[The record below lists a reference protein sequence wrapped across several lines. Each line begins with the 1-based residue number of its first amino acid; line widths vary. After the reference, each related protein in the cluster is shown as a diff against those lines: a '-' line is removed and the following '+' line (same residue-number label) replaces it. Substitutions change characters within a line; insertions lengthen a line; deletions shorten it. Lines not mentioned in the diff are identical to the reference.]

1 MSPNPASEDYGAAA
15 GTVGITIAT
24 SASPE
29 VVWVALTEV
38 AIVGQWFG
46 NLTSAL
52 DPGRTARLDFGD
64 GDFFSIENVRA
75 DRPHLLHYAWRFLG
89 IGALD
94 SITWR
99 ISPKG
104 SGCLVSVT
112 DSEPERSR
120 EWAQE
125 LRSGWL
131 DFTQR
136 LERFLR
142 TGEPSR
148 YDWSREIHASI
159 ELCQTPGDAE
169 QTLFAS
175 ASRRAEW
182 LPLGIPSPGADGRAA
197 IADGPEPARFYTTEL
212 VRESP
217 SHLRFELGRGEWLNA
232 TKCYLELSPRRSGSM
247 LSVRHAGW
255 EAISWERSDQLE
267 QRKRFCGIWIN
278 ALKRAR
284 QLVEENSSSR
294 Q

>member
-1 MSPNPASEDYGAAA
+1 LSPKPASKDYGAAT

-24 SASPE
+24 TAAPE
-29 VVWVALTEV
+29 VVWVALTDV
-38 AIVGQWFG
+38 TVVGQWFG
-46 NLTSAL
+46 NLSSDLA
-52 DPGRTARLDFGD
+52 PGATARLDFGD

-75 DRPHLLHYAWRFLG
+75 DRPHLLEYAWRFLG

-99 ISPKG
+99 ILPKG

-136 LERFLR
+136 LERFLQ

-159 ELCQTPGDAE
+159 ELGQALRDAE
-169 QTLFAS
+169 RSLFTS
-175 ASRRAEW
+175 ASRQAEW
-182 LPLGIPSPGADGRAA
+182 VPLGIPSPRADGRAA
-197 IADGPEPARFYTTEL
+197 EEDGPEPARFYTTKVVKEG
-212 VRESP
+212 P
-217 SHLRFELGRGEWLNA
+217 SHFRFELGCDEWLNA

-255 EAISWERSDQLE
+255 EAISWERNDQLE
-267 QRKRFCGIWIN
+267 QRKRFCGVWID